1 MCIIK
6 CTKTVLSAWSQKQIM
21 VILVKQTGQSVQSV
35 QLVANVL
42 KYVIM

>member
-6 CTKTVLSAWSQKQIM
+6 CFKTVLSAWSQKQFM
-21 VILVKQTGQSVQSV
+21 VILVIQTGQSVQSV

>member
-6 CTKTVLSAWSQKQIM
+6 CTKTVLSAWSQKQFM

-35 QLVANVL
+35 LVANVL